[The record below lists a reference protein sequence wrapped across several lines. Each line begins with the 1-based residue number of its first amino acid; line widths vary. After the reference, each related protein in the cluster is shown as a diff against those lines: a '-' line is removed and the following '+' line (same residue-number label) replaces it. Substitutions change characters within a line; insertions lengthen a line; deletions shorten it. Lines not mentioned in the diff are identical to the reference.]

1 LNIFNNLNAFN
12 LNSPET
18 PEHCGECNE
27 GPTCGVDNH
36 VGFPLVFEVAAAKD
50 LYQCEENPSEK
61 ENKSVHKEERHG
73 SFYGSALSSQL
84 GNIGL

>member
-1 LNIFNNLNAFN
+1 M
-12 LNSPET
+12 
-18 PEHCGECNE
+18 
-27 GPTCGVDNH
+27 DNH
-36 VGFPLVFEVAAAKD
+36 VGFPFVFEVAAAKD